1 MQGRGEGKRGEA
13 RSFFP
18 LICFF
23 FSFTADHLFPMSVLL
38 CFSTGIN
45 HFPHPGSAQT
55 ETSVSGS
62 ATSSVDRVTNLCG
75 RKC

>member
-1 MQGRGEGKRGEA
+1 MCRGGEGASEGKRA
-13 RSFFP
+13 LFFP
-18 LICFF
+18 SFVF